1 MRMSELATENPIN
14 LTHLARYTGGDRQ
27 LNCEVFRLF
36 SDHCA
41 QSLRALQTML
51 NTADGKGWRDTAHAL
66 KGAAMGIGAFALAER
81 AGVAEAMD
89 PGRDPACAA
98 NVLAALSGRSKV
110 VLAYIE
116 AYLASG

>member
-1 MRMSELATENPIN
+1 MPETITKDPIDLA
-14 LTHLARYTGGDRQ
+14 HLARYTGGDRE

-36 SDHCA
+36 LDHCTR
-41 QSLRALQTML
+41 SLRALEAQL
-51 NTADGKGWRDTAHAL
+51 NTTDARGWRDTAHAL

-89 PGRDPACAA
+89 PGADRANKA
-98 NVLAALSGRSKV
+98 NVLASLNGRSDV